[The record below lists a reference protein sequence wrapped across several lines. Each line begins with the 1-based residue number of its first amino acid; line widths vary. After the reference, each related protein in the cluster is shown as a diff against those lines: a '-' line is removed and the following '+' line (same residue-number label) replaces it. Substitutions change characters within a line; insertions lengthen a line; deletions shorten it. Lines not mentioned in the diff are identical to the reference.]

1 MLKCSISQ
9 ARRFGFILFFTN
21 IYDIFIHTPVIKS
34 NSHVV
39 YEQHQCC
46 QNICW
51 RWKTTIPL
59 VLDIKLWNI
68 SRWMLTPQ
76 KPHKYLTGC
85 LLLVAADRHIRN
97 VWLSKQLLWLFRV
110 YMALYR
116 YSTITVFRYFSLFHM
131 INFRQLLR
139 PLWFLKDLF

>member
-1 MLKCSISQ
+1 MQHFSSEE
-9 ARRFGFILFFTN
+9 ILFFTN

-39 YEQHQCC
+39 YEHQHQCC

-85 LLLVAADRHIRN
+85 LVLLAADRHVRN
-97 VWLSKQLLWLFRV
+97 VWQCLETTFTT
-110 YMALYR
+110 LYR
-116 YSTITVFRYFSLFHM
+116 YSTIIVFYHCSTYSD
-131 INFRQLLR
+131 FRQLLR
-139 PLWFLKDLF
+139 PLCFWKDLF

>member
-85 LLLVAADRHIRN
+85 LVLVDADRHVSN
-97 VWLSKQLLWLFRV
+97 VWQFLETTLWGLTQDVYYWVCIDNLAFVHYCKTELL
-110 YMALYR
+110 
-116 YSTITVFRYFSLFHM
+116 
-131 INFRQLLR
+131 LLC
-139 PLWFLKDLF
+139 

>member
-1 MLKCSISQ
+1 MLKCSISR
-9 ARRFGFILFFTN
+9 AKRFCFILFFTN
-21 IYDIFIHTPVIKS
+21 IYDIIIHTPVIKS

-76 KPHKYLTGC
+76 KPHKYLNGC
-85 LLLVAADRHIRN
+85 YGPGSGHALDWRLAC
-97 VWLSKQLLWLFRV
+97 WLIYHTRVFTKLQTYLNTIVRTQTYLYQKSEKFLLWLQETV
-110 YMALYR
+110 QIAL
-116 YSTITVFRYFSLFHM
+116 
-131 INFRQLLR
+131 
-139 PLWFLKDLF
+139 